1 MVLIRCQECYI
12 SNIVMLTKYTSHN
25 SNKKV
30 AIANRLHVSSAH
42 KGTTVYFQGEVSQ
55 GGSIWDSGGG
65 G

>member
-1 MVLIRCQECYI
+1 MA
-12 SNIVMLTKYTSHN
+12 TKN
-25 SNKKV
+25 V